1 MSYYHIGPILGIQVM
16 DGNGSS
22 LFMWQIAFR
31 NWFQEFVLEGLF
43 QNYSTDSRWSPRILS
58 KIREKELSKVSME
71 RVPVWPQ
78 FE

>member
-1 MSYYHIGPILGIQVM
+1 MEMV
-16 DGNGSS
+16 SS

-58 KIREKELSKVSME
+58 KIREKELSQSE
-71 RVPVWPQ
+71 HGTGCPYGPQ